1 MRCPCEDKTAGAA
14 KGRSNTL
21 CSSVSSTVSLLAFS
35 AMALLAV
42 LEFFVYRE
50 TWMKY
55 EYSVDKDFSR

>member
-1 MRCPCEDKTAGAA
+1 MRCPSEDKTAGAA
-14 KGRSNTL
+14 KGSNTL

>member
-1 MRCPCEDKTAGAA
+1 MRCPSEDKTAGAA
-14 KGRSNTL
+14 KVRSNTL
-21 CSSVSSTVSLLAFS
+21 CLSVSSTVSLLAFS